1 MAPNSTGPSGA
12 SSSVKFKH
20 LDQIYSCHFVG
31 NVDQKDL
38 SSTESS
44 YQSDLE
50 STVATLWSLGD
61 TYTKQNKMKC
71 LYQSSSDYWKYCF
84 CLDGNITQ
92 FRGFKKL
99 FGASTD
105 TSLIDPEKPFFSLGS
120 FENAN
125 KKDYTNFNLVS
136 NYDGPIYLEQTIGG
150 GDICDKTGKQR
161 LSTIRY
167 RCDETYSGAK
177 LLSVR
182 EIKTCRYEVQ
192 VYLPEICSSPLF
204 KSRPSK
210 REQVICEAQYT
221 AASLKPE
228 NILDIKSV
236 NLIPL
241 GYSIFL
247 GLDETNPDRPNVL
260 VTNKRV
266 PDISTSDIVHEL
278 LGDAANAFANLISK
292 SLIFHPHQTEPGR
305 YVSGK
310 DSFTYTTSV
319 FGVGGI
325 HLFDMMILQDDRG
338 KIVAQLISDG
348 ATPKNFIEFNG
359 VEL

>member
-1 MAPNSTGPSGA
+1 MIASNSTRPSGA

-20 LDQIYSCHFVG
+20 FDQMYNCHFVG
-31 NVDQKDL
+31 NADQKDL
-38 SSTESS
+38 SLSESS

-61 TYTKQNKMKC
+61 TYTKENKMKC

-99 FGASTD
+99 FGVSTD
-105 TSLIDPEKPFFSLGS
+105 TSLIDPEKPFFTLGS

-167 RCDETYSGAK
+167 RCDETYPGAK

-210 REQVICEAQYT
+210 QEQVLCEAEYT
-221 AASLKPE
+221 AASSNPE
-228 NILDIKSV
+228 ILDIKSV

-241 GYSIFL
+241 GYSVYL
-247 GLDETNPDRPNVL
+247 GLDETNPERPNVL
-260 VTNKRV
+260 ITNKRV
-266 PDISTSDIVHEL
+266 PNINSSEIIHEL
-278 LGDAANAFANLISK
+278 LGDAAKAFANLISK
-292 SLIFHPHQTEPGR
+292 SLIFHPDQTEPGR
-305 YVSGK
+305 YVSGR
-310 DSFTYTTSV
+310 DSFTYTTSI
-319 FGVGGI
+319 FGVGGV
-325 HLFDMMILQDDRG
+325 HLFDMMILQDESG

-348 ATPKNFIEFNG
+348 TPPKNFIEFNG
-359 VEL
+359 VEV

>member
-1 MAPNSTGPSGA
+1 MASNLTEPSGVN
-12 SSSVKFKH
+12 SSVKFKH
-20 LDQIYSCHFVG
+20 FDQLYNCHFVG
-31 NVDQKDL
+31 NVDQRDL
-38 SSTESS
+38 STSESS

-50 STVATLWSLGD
+50 STVAILWSLGE
-61 TYTKQNKMKC
+61 TYSKQNKMKC

-92 FRGFKKL
+92 FRGFNKL
-99 FGASTD
+99 FGVSTD
-105 TSLIDPEKPFFSLGS
+105 TSLIDSDKPFFTLGS

-136 NYDGPIYLEQTIGG
+136 NYDGPVYLEQTIGG

-167 RCDETYSGAK
+167 RCDETYPGAK

-210 REQVICEAQYT
+210 QEQVFCDIEYT

-228 NILDIKSV
+228 LLDIKSV

-241 GYSIFL
+241 GYSVYL
-247 GLDETNPDRPNVL
+247 GIDEANRDRPNIL
-260 VTNKRV
+260 ITNKRI
-266 PDISTSDIVHEL
+266 PDINSSEIVHEL
-278 LGDAANAFANLISK
+278 LGDAAKAFANLISK
-292 SLIFHPHQTEPGR
+292 SLIFHPHQIEPGR

-310 DSFTYTTSV
+310 DSFTYTTSI

-325 HLFDMMILQDDRG
+325 HLFDMMILQDENG
-338 KIVAQLISDG
+338 KVVAQLISDG
-348 ATPKNFIEFNG
+348 SPPRNFIELNG
-359 VEL
+359 AEV